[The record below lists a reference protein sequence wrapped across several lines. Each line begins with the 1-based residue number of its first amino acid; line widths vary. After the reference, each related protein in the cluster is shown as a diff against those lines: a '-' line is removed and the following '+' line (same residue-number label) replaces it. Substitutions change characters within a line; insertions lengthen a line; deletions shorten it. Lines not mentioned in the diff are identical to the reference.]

1 VTSHAKL
8 DLAVQVAQALREKC
22 QRYLAGQLP
31 NNQADV
37 AQAAGIVPSSNE
49 STVSPTIDMQVDNDS
64 QVAGTLLLKA
74 ALVDQVLVCFAQLLC
89 KP

>member
-1 VTSHAKL
+1 MTHDTH

-22 QRYLAGQLP
+22 QRYLTGQLP

-37 AQAAGIVPSSNE
+37 AQAAGIVPASNE
-49 STVSPTIDMQVDNDS
+49 STVSPTNDMQLDNDS
-64 QVAGTLLLKA
+64 QVAGMLLLKA
-74 ALVDQVLVCFAQLLC
+74 APVHKVTVCFAWLPC

>member
-1 VTSHAKL
+1 MTHDTH

-37 AQAAGIVPSSNE
+37 AQAAGIVPASNE
-49 STVSPTIDMQVDNDS
+49 PSFSSTNDMQLDNDS
-64 QVAGTLLLKA
+64 QVAGRLLLRA
-74 ALVDQVLVCFAQLLC
+74 ALVDYVLAFFA
-89 KP
+89 

>member
-1 VTSHAKL
+1 MAHEKL

-37 AQAAGIVPSSNE
+37 AQAAGIVPASNE
-49 STVSPTIDMQVDNDS
+49 PTVSPTNDMQVDNDS
-64 QVAGTLLLKA
+64 QVAGVLPLKG
-74 ALVDQVLVCFAQLLC
+74 ALIDKVLVCFA
-89 KP
+89 

>member
-1 VTSHAKL
+1 M
-8 DLAVQVAQALREKC
+8 QVAQALREKC

-37 AQAAGIVPSSNE
+37 AQAAGIAPASNE
-49 STVSPTIDMQVDNDS
+49 PTVSPTNDMQVDSDS
-64 QVAGTLLLKA
+64 QVAGMLPLKA
-74 ALVDQVLVCFAQLLC
+74 APIDEVLVCFAQLPY